1 MFHPLEEDLSE
12 LSVDEVEKKINELS
26 KKYSIAA
33 RFGNH
38 DLLTQLATFVTI
50 YRQELHN
57 RYAKQMKDQQEQA
70 NDINKLINVD

>member
-12 LSVDEVEKKINELS
+12 LSIDEVEKKLNELS
-26 KKYSIAA
+26 KKYNIAA

-38 DLLTQLATFVTI
+38 SLLTQIATFVTI
-50 YRQELHN
+50 YKQEIN
-57 RYAKQMKDQQEQA
+57 ERYAKQMKDQQEQA